1 MSKNRYTKEQIDEL
15 SKNIFVARCSDK
27 AISYTKE
34 FKQLAIKQ
42 YETGMVAVEIFR
54 DANFDLELIG
64 RNKANGCLKR
74 WRRKYKTKGL
84 GGLSN
89 DERGC
94 SHKGGRPKTKGLT
107 DSDRIK
113 RMEIE
118 IAYLKAEN
126 DFLVKLRAAKKR

>member
-1 MSKNRYTKEQIDEL
+1 MSKNRYTEEQVKEL
-15 SKNIFVARCSDK
+15 SSNIYVARCSDK

-42 YETGMVAVEIFR
+42 YEIGMVAVEIFR

-64 RNKANGCLKR
+64 RNKAKGCLKR
-74 WRRKYKTKGL
+74 WRKKYKLKGFV
-84 GGLSN
+84 GLSN
-89 DERGC
+89 DERGQ
-94 SHKGGRPKTKGLT
+94 HHQGGRPRTKGLT
-107 DSDRIK
+107 DSDKIK

-126 DFLVKLRAAKKR
+126 DFLAKLRAAKKR